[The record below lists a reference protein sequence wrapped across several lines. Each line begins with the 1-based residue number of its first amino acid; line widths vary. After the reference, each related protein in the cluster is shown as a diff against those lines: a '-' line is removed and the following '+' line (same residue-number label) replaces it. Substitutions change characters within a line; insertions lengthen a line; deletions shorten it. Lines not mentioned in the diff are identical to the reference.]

1 MRCKRRRGCAVAS
14 EVIYWAY
21 KFVGENDM
29 QVIVF
34 DLGGTLMEYKG
45 MPLSWVDYYEPAF
58 VLLNRKLNYPVT
70 DGAIRTSVE
79 MLKSFNPRVNYRE
92 VEYKAEDI
100 FSKVLSGWG
109 ISGDISFCVDEFWSG
124 LKLKAEI
131 YPDAVDTIRFLR
143 GKGYVVAA
151 LTDLPNG
158 MPDRVFTKDIKSLI
172 EHFDC
177 YMSSETVGYRKPN
190 PAGLVKVA
198 RKYSC
203 EVEDVIF
210 IGDEEKDRKT
220 AENVGCRFIKISR
233 NKTENYDIADL
244 SELTKMLKL

>member
-1 MRCKRRRGCAVAS
+1 M
-14 EVIYWAY
+14 
-21 KFVGENDM
+21 NL
-29 QVIVF
+29 IVF

-109 ISGDISFCVDEFWSG
+109 ISDNISFCVDAFWSG

-131 YPDAVDTIRFLR
+131 YPDAVGTIQFLQN
-143 GKGYVVAA
+143 KGYIVAA

-158 MPDRVFTKDIKSLI
+158 MPDRVFTKDIK
-172 EHFDC
+172 
-177 YMSSETVGYRKPN
+177 MSSETVGYRKPN

-198 RKYSC
+198 QKYSC

-210 IGDEEKDRKT
+210 VGDEEKDRQT
-220 AENVGCRFIKISR
+220 AENAGCRFIKISR
-233 NKTENYDIADL
+233 NKTGSYDIADL
-244 SELTKMLKL
+244 SELTKMLEF

>member
-21 KFVGENDM
+21 KYVGENDM

-45 MPLSWVDYYEPAF
+45 MPLSWVNYYEAGF
-58 VLLNRKLNYPVT
+58 TSLSKKLNSPVSQN
-70 DGAIRTSVE
+70 DINESVE
-79 MLKSFNPRVNYRE
+79 ILKAFNPRVNYRE
-92 VEYKAEDI
+92 VEHKAEDI
-100 FSKVLSGWG
+100 FSKALSGWG
-109 ISGDISFCVDEFWSG
+109 ISDDISFCVDKFWNG

-131 YPDAVDTIRFLR
+131 YPDAVETIRFLQ
-143 GKGYVVAA
+143 GKGYIVAA

-158 MPDRVFTKDIKSLI
+158 MPDRVFAKDIKSLI

-190 PAGLVKVA
+190 PAGLAKVA
-198 RKYSC
+198 QEYSC
-203 EVEDVIF
+203 EIEDVIF
-210 IGDEEKDRKT
+210 VGDEEKDRKT

-233 NKTENYDIADL
+233 NKTGSYDIADL
-244 SELTKMLKL
+244 SELTKMLEF

>member
-1 MRCKRRRGCAVAS
+1 MK
-14 EVIYWAY
+14 
-21 KFVGENDM
+21 
-29 QVIVF
+29 VIVF

-45 MPLSWVDYYEPAF
+45 MPLSWVNYYEAGF
-58 VLLNRKLNYPVT
+58 TSLSRKMKFPVSQN
-70 DGAIRTSVE
+70 DINESVE
-79 MLKSFNPRVNYRE
+79 ILKAFNPRVNYRE

-109 ISGDISFCVDEFWSG
+109 ISGDISFCVDAFWSG

-131 YPDAVDTIRFLR
+131 YPDAVDTIRFLQN
-143 GKGYVVAA
+143 KGYIVAA

-158 MPDRVFTKDIKSLI
+158 MPDRVIAKDIKNLI
-172 EHFDC
+172 GHFDC
-177 YMSSETVGYRKPN
+177 YMSSEAVGYRKPN

-198 RKYSC
+198 QKYSC

-244 SELTKMLKL
+244 SELTKVLEF